1 MQGDLRVERKFR
13 SFYFTE
19 SPGAMIPLEK
29 WPEKNPFIDSCTPE
43 CYI

>member
-29 WPEKNPFIDSCTPE
+29 WPEKKSV
-43 CYI
+43 Y